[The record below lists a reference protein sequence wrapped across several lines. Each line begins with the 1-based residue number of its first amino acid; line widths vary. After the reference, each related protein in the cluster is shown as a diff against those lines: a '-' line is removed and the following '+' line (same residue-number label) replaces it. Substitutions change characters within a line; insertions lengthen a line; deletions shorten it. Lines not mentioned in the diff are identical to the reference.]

1 VGHVKRPLIF
11 VSAPYRVNVKEN
23 VRQAER
29 CCCFVYQQRGIPFAP
44 NLLYTRFL
52 ADFDLEEQLA
62 GLNLGAEVLQRCD
75 EVWAFGKPTAGMMYE
90 IDTAISLGI
99 PVRRFT
105 LDCQEVKEDG

>member
-1 VGHVKRPLIF
+1 MKRPLIF

-29 CCCFVYQQRGIPFAP
+29 CCRSVYQQWGIPFAP

-52 ADFDLEEQLA
+52 DDYDLEEQFA

-75 EVWAFGKPTAGMMYE
+75 ALWAFGKPTAGMMYE
-90 IDTAISLGI
+90 IDTAICLGI
-99 PVRRFT
+99 PVRRFS
-105 LDCQEVKEDG
+105 LDCQEVKENG